1 MTGRLVRREFVRL
14 AGGAAC
20 GAALP
25 QAREDA
31 TSKMTEVMGGGRGQD
46 RITLFLAGDVML
58 GRGVDQI
65 LPHPGDPALREDYVR
80 SATTY
85 VDLAERAHGPIPR
98 PADLAYVWGDGL
110 DALERVRPDL
120 RIVNLETSV
129 TTSDDFAPK
138 GINYRMHP
146 GNVGCLRAAG
156 IDCCTLANNHVLD
169 FGRRGLLDTL
179 HALDEAGI
187 ASAGAGRDTAEAE
200 APAIL
205 EVAGR
210 GRVLVFAFGEASSG
224 IPPGWAAGKDE
235 PGVGLLEDLSE
246 RTVMRIAERVQAQRR
261 PGDLAIASIH
271 WGGNW
276 GYEIPRAQTRFA
288 HRLIDLAGFDV
299 IHGHSSHHPRAIE
312 IHEDRPILYG
322 CGDFLNDYEG
332 IEGYEA
338 FRDDL
343 VLMYLPTLS
352 ASSGRLVGLRLIPF
366 QIRNFRLRRPS
377 RDDAAWLRDT
387 IDREGRK
394 FGVRTGMGDDGEF
407 AVTW

>member
-1 MTGRLVRREFVRL
+1 
-14 AGGAAC
+14 
-20 GAALP
+20 
-25 QAREDA
+25 
-31 TSKMTEVMGGGRGQD
+31 
-46 RITLFLAGDVML
+46 ML

-65 LPHPGDPALREDYVR
+65 LPHPGDPALKEEYVR

-85 VDLAERAHGPIPR
+85 VEIAEQAHGPIPR
-98 PADLAYVWGDGL
+98 RADFAYVWGD
-110 DALERVRPDL
+110 ALEVLGRHRPDV
-120 RIVNLETSV
+120 RIVNLETSI

-146 GNVGCLRAAG
+146 GNIGCLRAAG

-179 HALDEAGI
+179 QALDEAGI
-187 ASAGAGRDTAEAE
+187 ASAGAGRDTAQAE

-235 PGVGLLEDLSE
+235 PGVSLLADLSD
-246 RTVMRIAERVQAQRR
+246 RDVMGIAERVRAQRR

-271 WGGNW
+271 WGDNW
-276 GYEIPRAQTRFA
+276 GYEISQAQTSFA
-288 HRLIDLAGFDV
+288 RQLIDLAGFDV
-299 IHGHSSHHPRAIE
+299 IHGHSSHHPKAIE
-312 IHEDRPILYG
+312 IHEGRPILYG

-352 ASSGRLVGLRLIPF
+352 ASNGRLVELRLIPF
-366 QIRNFRLRRPS
+366 QIRNFRLNRPS
-377 RDDAAWLRDT
+377 RADAAWLRDT

-394 FGVRTGMGDDGEF
+394 FGIRTGMGDDGTF

>member
-25 QAREDA
+25 QAQDDA
-31 TSKMTEVMGGGRGQD
+31 TSKMTEVMRGGRGQD

-65 LPHPGDPALREDYVR
+65 LPHPGDPALKEDYVR

-98 PADLAYVWGDGL
+98 PADFAYVWGDAL
-110 DALERVRPDL
+110 DALDRHRPDV

-129 TTSDDFAPK
+129 TTSDDFARK

-146 GNVGCLRAAG
+146 HNIGCLSTAG

-187 ASAGAGRDTAEAE
+187 ARAGAGRDTAEAE
-200 APAIL
+200 ASAIL

-210 GRVLVFAFGEASSG
+210 GRVLIFAFGEASSG
-224 IPPGWAAGKDE
+224 LPPGWAAGKDA
-235 PGVGLLEDLSE
+235 PGVSLLADLSD
-246 RTVMRIAERVQAQRR
+246 RTVMRIAERVHAQKK
-261 PGDLAIASIH
+261 PGDVAVASIH

-352 ASSGRLVGLRLIPF
+352 VSSGRLVGLRLIPF

-407 AVTW
+407 AVTL